1 MATHASVRNR
11 RVSGTKRPPE
21 LADLSRRRRHLLL
34 LSALLRPVL
43 TATALVVA
51 YYVLPMD
58 QPFSARTVITL
69 SIGLLAVSG
78 LVAWQTRTIT
88 RSPYPRLKG
97 IEALATIFPL
107 FLLLFA
113 AAYFLMARSQSDFF
127 SESLTRTDA
136 LYFTVT
142 VFSTV
147 GFGDITPTSQG
158 ARCAVMVQ
166 MFAGMVMLG
175 VAVRVIV
182 GAVGVGLG
190 KRGDP
195 PTGGHRPARLRHA
208 PRRRNRS
215 VRSSVR
221 QR

>member
-1 MATHASVRNR
+1 M
-11 RVSGTKRPPE
+11 SGMKRPAE
-21 LADLSRRRRHLLL
+21 LADLSKRRRHLLL

-43 TATALVVA
+43 TAAALVVA

-97 IEALATIFPL
+97 VEALATVFPL

-127 SESLTRTDA
+127 SEPLTRTDA

-147 GFGDITPTSQG
+147 GFGDITPKTQG

-166 MFAGMVMLG
+166 MFGGMVLLG

-182 GAVGVGLG
+182 GAVGVGLS
-190 KRGDP
+190 KREQP
-195 PTGGHRPARLRHA
+195 PAGRHRPARLQHRPH
-208 PRRRNRS
+208 RRNRS
-215 VRSSVR
+215 VRSSLR